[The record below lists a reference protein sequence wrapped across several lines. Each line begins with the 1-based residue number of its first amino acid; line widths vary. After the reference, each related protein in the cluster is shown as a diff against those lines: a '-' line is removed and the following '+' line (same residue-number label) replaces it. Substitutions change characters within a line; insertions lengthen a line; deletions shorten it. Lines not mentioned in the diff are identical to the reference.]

1 MSTVADLYET
11 ANTAA
16 SKGCGC
22 SYELY
27 VQKLTRE
34 IDQTA
39 SRLAPDQA
47 AALQDYARQ
56 KGDYAPDVDDFHLEG
71 FCCHGIEYGC
81 CPAGC
86 EVPGNEEWD
95 SQEDEEA
102 VRIALNQMIMAEIEE
117 EAKQARLVAIAARD
131 ARVLDRI
138 GMIRRRVAA

>member
-56 KGDYAPDVDDFHLEG
+56 KGDYAPDANDFHLEG

-86 EVPGNEEWD
+86 DDVEEDDWD
-95 SQEDEEA
+95 SEDEEA

-117 EAKQARLVAIAARD
+117 EAEQARLAAIAVRD

-138 GMIRRRVAA
+138 GMIRRRMAV

>member
-1 MSTVADLYET
+1 MSTVAELYET

-56 KGDYAPDVDDFHLEG
+56 KGDYTPDADGFHLEG
-71 FCCHGIEYGC
+71 VCCHGIEYGC

-86 EVPGNEEWD
+86 DDAEEDDWDSENEEG
-95 SQEDEEA
+95 
-102 VRIALNQMIMAEIEE
+102 RIALNRQIMAEIEAE
-117 EAKQARLVAIAARD
+117 EEQARLAAIAARD
-131 ARVLDRI
+131 VRVLDRI

>member
-47 AALQDYARQ
+47 AVLQDYARQ
-56 KGDYAPDVDDFHLEG
+56 KGDYAPDADEGHLEG

-86 EVPGNEEWD
+86 DDVEEDDWD
-95 SQEDEEA
+95 SEDQEA
-102 VRIALNQMIMAEIEE
+102 ARIALNQEIMAEIEE
-117 EAKQARLVAIAARD
+117 EAEQARMAAVASRD

-138 GMIRRRVAA
+138 GMIRRRMAV

>member
-1 MSTVADLYET
+1 MSTVAELYET
-11 ANTAA
+11 ANSAA

-56 KGDYAPDVDDFHLEG
+56 KGNYAPDADEGHLEG

-86 EVPGNEEWD
+86 DDVEEDYWD
-95 SQEDEEA
+95 SEDQEA
-102 VRIALNQMIMAEIEE
+102 ARIALNQEIMAEIEE
-117 EAKQARLVAIAARD
+117 EAEQARMAAVASRD

-138 GMIRRRVAA
+138 GMIRRRMAV

>member
-86 EVPGNEEWD
+86 DDVEEDDWD
-95 SQEDEEA
+95 SEDEEA
-102 VRIALNQMIMAEIEE
+102 ARIALNQEIMAEIEE
-117 EAKQARLVAIAARD
+117 EAEQARLAAIAARD
-131 ARVLDRI
+131 ERVLDRI

>member
-1 MSTVADLYET
+1 MCDVADLYET

-39 SRLAPDQA
+39 SRLALDQA

-56 KGDYAPDVDDFHLEG
+56 KGDYAPDADGSHLEG

-86 EVPGNEEWD
+86 DDAEEDDWDSENEEG
-95 SQEDEEA
+95 
-102 VRIALNQMIMAEIEE
+102 RIALNRQIMAEIETE
-117 EAKQARLVAIAARD
+117 EEQARMAAIAARD

>member
-1 MSTVADLYET
+1 MSNVAELYET

-16 SKGCGC
+16 CKGCGC

-27 VQKLTRE
+27 VQKLTGE

-47 AALQDYARQ
+47 AALQDYARH
-56 KGDYAPDVDDFHLEG
+56 KGDYAPEADGFHLEG

-86 EVPGNEEWD
+86 DDADEEDWDSENEEG
-95 SQEDEEA
+95 
-102 VRIALNQMIMAEIEE
+102 RIALNRQIMAEIEAE
-117 EAKQARLVAIAARD
+117 EEQARLSEIAARD
-131 ARVLDRI
+131 ARLLDR
-138 GMIRRRVAA
+138 MDVARRRLAV

>member
-1 MSTVADLYET
+1 MCDVADMYET

-56 KGDYAPDVDDFHLEG
+56 KGDYAPDADGFHLEG

-86 EVPGNEEWD
+86 DDAEEDDWDSENEEG
-95 SQEDEEA
+95 
-102 VRIALNQMIMAEIEE
+102 RIALNRQIMAEIEAE
-117 EAKQARLVAIAARD
+117 EEQARMAAIAARD

-138 GMIRRRVAA
+138 GMIRRRLAA

>member
-1 MSTVADLYET
+1 MCDVAELYET
-11 ANTAA
+11 ANSAA

-34 IDQTA
+34 IDHTA
-39 SRLAPDQA
+39 SHLTPDQA
-47 AALQDYARQ
+47 AALQEYARQ
-56 KGDYAPDVDDFHLEG
+56 KGDYAPDADEGHLEG

-86 EVPGNEEWD
+86 DDVEEDDWD
-95 SQEDEEA
+95 SEDEEA
-102 VRIALNQMIMAEIEE
+102 ARIALNQEIMAEIEE
-117 EAKQARLVAIAARD
+117 EAEQARLAAIAARD
-131 ARVLDRI
+131 ERVLDRI